1 MISLFISHHYIGGP
15 KKCQSRIRL
24 LFENAKK
31 SFCLC
36 RSFEYSSCRLILCYN
51 VFLSPATLTLFC
63 ENNCEVSSLL
73 FRKTLLVPISSC
85 GIMICASIK
94 KSTIMFFCS
103 SLWSLTCSSATAQ
116 RGHLKPSQLRSR
128 IASAFLFSLAVK
140 RLLPSVSS
148 IFWYFTPI
156 CIDRSSR
163 DSFIL
168 SPTVPLL
175 PRFISFS
182 LSLLS
187 FLSLN
192 KLVKNKQSHFPESFI
207 STSCSFLVPQ
217 YTWQN
222 SIFW

>member
-1 MISLFISHHYIGGP
+1 MPITHQASFW
-15 KKCQSRIRL
+15 KCQKIFLPVSLVRILFMSPHPLLQRL
-24 LFENAKK
+24 
-31 SFCLC
+31 SFSCHFDFILWEQL
-36 RSFEYSSCRLILCYN
+36 RSGFS
-51 VFLSPATLTLFC
+51 F
-63 ENNCEVSSLL
+63 LL